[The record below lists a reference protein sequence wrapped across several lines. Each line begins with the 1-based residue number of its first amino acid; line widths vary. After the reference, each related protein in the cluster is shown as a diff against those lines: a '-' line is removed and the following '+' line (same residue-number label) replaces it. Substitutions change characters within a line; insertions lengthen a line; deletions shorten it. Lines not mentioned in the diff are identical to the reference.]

1 MLNTVNYTTRLWHW
15 FTFDVAMRLGLLLFF
30 VFVSFGVFAQEKS
43 LTGIVFDHNSKERI
57 AQVNI
62 VNLATGKSIYVNLKA
77 EFIIDAHVG
86 DKLVFTKLNYR
97 PDTVTVQNYTPLAVY
112 IQPLSIQLKE
122 VTIHDTLATPE
133 QKLDAIKRDYPNIY
147 GHIANTDLLS
157 IGADG
162 AGVGLS
168 IDGLYNMFSRSGRN
182 AAHLRD
188 NIQQDYYQNV
198 IDYRF
203 NKTLVGHVTGLK
215 DAQLADFMQKYRPGY
230 YTVITASDYEFISYI
245 KANLRRYLRRPK
257 LYTLPPLV
265 K

>member
-1 MLNTVNYTTRLWHW
+1 MLNTVNYTTKLLRW
-15 FTFDVAMRLGLLLFF
+15 FIFGFAMRLGLLFLFL
-30 VFVSFGVFAQEKS
+30 FVSFGVFAQERS

-62 VNLATGKSIYVNLKA
+62 LNTATGKSVYVNLKA
-77 EFIIDAHVG
+77 EFAIDARVG
-86 DKLVFTKLNYR
+86 DKLIFTKLNYR

-122 VTIHDTLATPE
+122 VTIHDSLATPE
-133 QKLDAIKRDYPNIY
+133 QMLEATKRNYPNIY

-182 AAHLRD
+182 AAHLRE

-230 YTVITASDYEFISYI
+230 YTVLTASDYEFISYI
-245 KANLRRYLRRPK
+245 KSNLRRYLRRPK

>member
-1 MLNTVNYTTRLWHW
+1 MLNVVNYITKLWRRCS
-15 FTFDVAMRLGLLLFF
+15 FGLAMRLGLFALFF
-30 VFVSFGVFAQEKS
+30 FTSFGVFAQEKS
-43 LTGIVFDHNSKERI
+43 LDGIVFDKNSKERI
-57 AQVNI
+57 AQVNLL
-62 VNLATGKSIYVNLKA
+62 NTATGKSVYNNLKA
-77 EFIIDAHVG
+77 EFVINAHIG
-86 DKLVFTKLNYR
+86 DKLIFTKLNYK
-97 PDTVTVQNYTPLAVY
+97 PDTITVQNYTSLAVY

-122 VTIHDTLATPE
+122 VTIHDSLATPE
-133 QKLDAIKRDYPNIY
+133 QRLLATKRDYPNIY
-147 GHIANTDLLS
+147 GSIANTDLLS

-182 AAHLRD
+182 AAHLRE
-188 NIQQDYYQNV
+188 NIQEDYYQNV

-203 NKTLVGHVTGLK
+203 NKTLVGHITGLK

-230 YTVITASDYEFISYI
+230 YTVTTATDYEFISYI
-245 KANLRRYLRRPK
+245 KANLRRYLRRPR